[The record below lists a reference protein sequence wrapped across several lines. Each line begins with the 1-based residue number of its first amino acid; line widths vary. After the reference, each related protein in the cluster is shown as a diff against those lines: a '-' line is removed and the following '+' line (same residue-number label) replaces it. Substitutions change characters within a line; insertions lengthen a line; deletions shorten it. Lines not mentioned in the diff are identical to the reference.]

1 MAQFKPASRPG
12 SYQPLVAP
20 VDRTSSLA
28 RKQQKERDAQVLHNK
43 QLADTHRA
51 FRQSVVQGHG
61 VESTARENALKFD
74 RYFRDVNTKFE
85 LQAIE
90 AAQQSALRNAEQKQ
104 QQVNTETD
112 QLVSLVQNTLQTG
125 HNIYKQRE
133 AAIVKSQQAAID
145 NTILTMGTSIQQAGE
160 IRGIEAAALADE
172 NTNDATIRKYL
183 DLGYTRDQLRSI
195 IGARQSVYDLSL
207 LNQTRRAVA
216 NSQYYMFDDAVHIKG
231 FPENTT
237 AESLRRDGN
246 MAGVAQAHRQYI
258 QSLGRQYQAATGK
271 TLPWAAVQKQFD
283 QSLSAVLASTNRIRK
298 AQADARYKHEEY
310 NHLSNVVLSEGIQG
324 WKNRIDKNPELIYQD
339 LENFKY
345 LATVTGSGVDR
356 EFITKAKE
364 LINPH
369 SKEKYGVQYRSQ
381 FDAITDALDK
391 EDRSYLQ
398 RAGTEEKL
406 LTQSFVSRISQSIQE
421 GQTITPAGGEAIL
434 QEYYDSGGT
443 GSGAAAI
450 EKALNAAMPDEEA
463 TNEAAN
469 AEWLNIRENNQ
480 FMVGWTEGDVRQLA
494 RTNGASS
501 KWVETKINE
510 MYKFQGR
517 DPFLKDAETHI
528 EDALS
533 RRLGIHTKDKRAH
546 STLGAAKRYA
556 LEKYKA
562 DRARLGIDGHD
573 EALALFD
580 KAFGSDKDAF
590 DENGRY
596 SIANTAKDPNTKGF
610 IKFQSDAA
618 GVEGLAVDYEELR
631 SRIDQASNN
640 STIVGVRL
648 DAIKTG
654 KVDTSDIITS
664 DKLKTMIE
672 NWGDLSIEPD
682 VETYQAVEIL
692 KDAVGGGK
700 RMGTMDLLMAVA
712 NARGIEIK
720 EQKAQ
725 TPVADQIIE
734 DLRER
739 YGGRATREILYD
751 TGASSNLLKEVSI
764 GEGGYDSTN
773 NGTAGIPSIH
783 KTPSKMTL
791 GQIQSAMDNGTLFAV
806 GRFQTT
812 SNGGWPGFKSWLNGQ
827 GYGDDTEFAP
837 EIQDLYWNYTLEV
850 KRPIVGQYVNGNP
863 NISTEQANLELAA
876 EFASI
881 GVPYAMKAGSYGG
894 GWPRRDIQAGES
906 LYVGVGGNAARGN
919 SHLRIQRS
927 LQLAQIKQSKGA
939 PTVVPTTV
947 APNTGTGRDGT
958 FGAGTT
964 GQGRKGDGPPKPK
977 PTHITKK
984 EEDEI
989 ILLEELGNIEGE
1001 PWVSVQIGNKI
1012 TNMTKREYLAQGGKL

>member
-1 MAQFKPASRPG
+1 MAQFKSASRPG
-12 SYQPLVAP
+12 AYNQAIGH
-20 VDRTSSLA
+20 VDRASSLA
-28 RKQQKERDAQVLHNK
+28 KKQEKERAAQVQHNK

-51 FRQSVVQGHG
+51 YRQSVVQGHG
-61 VESTARENALKFD
+61 VEATARENALRFD

-85 LQAIE
+85 MQAIE

-125 HNIYKQRE
+125 YDVYKQRD
-133 AAIVKSQQAAID
+133 AAIVKSQTAALD
-145 NTILTMGTSIQQAGE
+145 NTMLTMGTSIQQAGE
-160 IRGIEAAALADE
+160 IRGIESAALADE

-183 DLGYTRDQLRSI
+183 DLGYTRDQLKSI

-207 LNQTRRAVA
+207 LNQTRRSVA
-216 NSQYYMFDDAVHIKG
+216 NSQYYMFDDDVQIAG
-231 FPENTT
+231 FPEGTT
-237 AESLRRDGN
+237 ASSLRRDGN

-258 QSLGRQYQAATGK
+258 QSLSRQYQAATGK
-271 TLPWAAVQKQFD
+271 TLPLGTFEKEFQRSHA
-283 QSLSAVLASTNRIRK
+283 AVLASTDRIRK

-310 NHLSNVVLSEGIQG
+310 NHLSNVVSAGG
-324 WKNRIDKNPELIYQD
+324 WHDRIKENPELIHQD
-339 LENFKY
+339 LKNFEH
-345 LATVTGSGVDR
+345 LATVTDSGVDR

-364 LINPH
+364 LTNPDTGI
-369 SKEKYGVQYRSQ
+369 KYGVQYKSQ
-381 FDAITDALDK
+381 FDAITDAIDS

-406 LTQSFVSRISQSIQE
+406 LTQSFVSRISQSIQA
-421 GQTITPAGGEAIL
+421 GQTISQKGGEAIL
-434 QEYYDSGGT
+434 AEYYDSGGT
-443 GSGAAAI
+443 GAGAAAI
-450 EKALNAAMPDEEA
+450 EKALNAAMPDEEG

-469 AEWLNIRENNQ
+469 AEWLNLRENNQ

-494 RTNGASS
+494 RANGASS

-580 KAFGSDKDAF
+580 KAFGSDKDALVGKYAIV
-590 DENGRY
+590 D
-596 SIANTAKDPNTKGF
+596 TATDANTKGF
-610 IKFQSDAA
+610 VNFQSDAA

-640 STIVGVRL
+640 STIVGDRL
-648 DAIKTG
+648 DSIG
-654 KVDTSDIITS
+654 KVDTSFLT
-664 DKLKTMIE
+664 DKEIKTTIE
-672 NWGDLSIEPD
+672 NWGDLSIQPD
-682 VETYQAVEIL
+682 VETYQSVEML
-692 KDAVGGGK
+692 KDAIGGGR
-700 RMGTMDLLMAVA
+700 RMRTMDVLMALA
-712 NARGIEIK
+712 DARGIEIK

-739 YGGRATREILYD
+739 YGGGVALHYSGVPSGKATWSRYTVQPGDGEAI
-751 TGASSNLLKEVSI
+751 TNGANDLGVDPKSFAALLHKES
-764 GEGGYDSTN
+764 G
-773 NGTAGIPSIH
+773 
-783 KTPSKMTL
+783 L
-791 GQIQSAMDNGTLFAV
+791 
-806 GRFQTT
+806 
-812 SNGGWPGFKSWLNGQ
+812 
-827 GYGDDTEFAP
+827 
-837 EIQDLYWNYTLEV
+837 
-850 KRPIVGQYVNGNP
+850 NP
-863 NISTEQANLELAA
+863 NIW
-876 EFASI
+876 
-881 GVPYAMKAGSYGG
+881 GG
-894 GWPRRDIQAGES
+894 D
-906 LYVGVGGNAARGN
+906 GGNYRGLIQFGAGARSETGLPNRDMTIPEQMPYVIKYLRGRGYGTKGTQVPGDHAGN
-919 SHLRIQRS
+919 IQRIYATILVGNPWGNIDAKDS
-927 LQLAQIKQSKGA
+927 NGTTVRNSMKGFLPGGDHYVAASKVLGFGSSIRGQTP

-977 PTHITKK
+977 PFTTHITQKK
-984 EEDEI
+984 EDEI
-989 ILLEELGNIEGE
+989 IILEDLGDIEGE
-1001 PWVSVQIGNKI
+1001 PWVRVQIGDNRT